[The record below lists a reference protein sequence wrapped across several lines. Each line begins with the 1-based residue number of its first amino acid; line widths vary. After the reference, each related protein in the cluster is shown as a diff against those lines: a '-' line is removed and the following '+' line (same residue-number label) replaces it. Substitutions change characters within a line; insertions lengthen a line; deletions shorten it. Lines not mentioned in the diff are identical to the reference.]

1 MQLTEQ
7 QELVKKLAHDFAEKE
22 LTDDVINKAEEEE
35 QFSPELRK
43 KMGELGFY
51 GVKAPRK
58 YGGAGAD
65 TVSYTQLIQELTY
78 RCHSVT
84 MYVTGTNMLTSVA
97 LLKHTTPEQKEKYLK
112 PVIKGDLFCGF
123 ALTEPG
129 AGSDA
134 AGISTHAVED
144 GDDYILNGRKTFITG
159 APLQDICVIFAK
171 TDPAAR
177 AHGITAFI
185 VDLHAPGVTIGKA
198 ESKMGIMG
206 CPTSDI
212 ILENVRVPKSDILGK
227 VNQGFKLAMSTL
239 DSGRLSVAAQ
249 SVGTARRAFDEAVAY
264 AKERREFGKPISKF
278 EGISFTIA
286 EMAAKLRAIELMVYD
301 NAVLMDK
308 GELTSAQAAMGKY
321 LAADTCNW
329 IVDRALQIFGGYGY
343 MKDYVV
349 ERLYRDARV
358 LSIYEGTAE
367 VQKMVISNAYLRDK
381 K

>member
-1 MQLTEQ
+1 MQLTDQ
-7 QELVKKLAHDFAEKE
+7 QELVRKLAHDFAEKE
-22 LTDDVINKAEEEE
+22 LTDDVINEAEEKGA
-35 QFSPELRK
+35 FPLELRR
-43 KMGELGFY
+43 KMGDLGFY

-65 TVSYTQLIQELTY
+65 AVAYTQLIEEIVY
-78 RCHSVT
+78 RSHAAT
-84 MYVTGTNMLTSVA
+84 MYITGTNMLTSVA

-134 AGISTHAVED
+134 AGITTHAVED
-144 GDDYILNGRKTFITG
+144 GDSYILNGRKTFITG

-171 TDPAAR
+171 TDPEAR

-185 VDLHAPGVTIGKA
+185 VDMHAPGVSCGK
-198 ESKMGIMG
+198 EEQKMGIMG

-212 ILENVRVPKSDILGK
+212 ILENVRVPKSDVLGK

-239 DSGRLSVAAQ
+239 DTGRLSVSAQ
-249 SVGTARRAFDEAVAY
+249 AVGMARRAFDEAVAY
-264 AKERREFGKPISKF
+264 AKVRREFGKPISKF

-286 EMAAKLRAIELMVYD
+286 EMAAKLHAMELMVYD
-301 NAVLMDK
+301 NAVLMDQGK
-308 GELTSAQAAMGKY
+308 LTSDKAAMGKY
-321 LAADTCNW
+321 LCADTCNW
-329 IVDRALQIFGGYGY
+329 IVDRAVQIFGGYGY

-367 VQKMVISNAYLRDK
+367 VQKMVISNALLRDK